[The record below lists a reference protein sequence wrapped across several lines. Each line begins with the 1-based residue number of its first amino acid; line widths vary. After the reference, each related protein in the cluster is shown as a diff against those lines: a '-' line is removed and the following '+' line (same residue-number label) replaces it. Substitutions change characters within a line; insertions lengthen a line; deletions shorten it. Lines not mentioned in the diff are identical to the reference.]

1 MNPVIDML
9 LSTVM
14 KDVFIGTGMK
24 LPWGCVIYCIIL
36 FASIVN

>member
-9 LSTVM
+9 LSTVI

-24 LPWGCVIYCIIL
+24 LPWGCVICCIIL